1 MTGKALFSN
10 LTTKSDYIVTINK
23 KESHLEQ
30 IQAREGVNGNIN
42 KKGLGGCWGLP
53 LNELNFLLGLYDWL
67 VLVVIYLK
75 CQTDQCNVLEGTK
88 WLISDESRHT
98 NEKLCVE
105 RWEPSATCLEAASG

>member
-42 KKGLGGCWGLP
+42 KKGLGGC
-53 LNELNFLLGLYDWL
+53 
-67 VLVVIYLK
+67 
-75 CQTDQCNVLEGTK
+75 
-88 WLISDESRHT
+88 
-98 NEKLCVE
+98 
-105 RWEPSATCLEAASG
+105 

>member
-42 KKGLGGCWGLP
+42 KKGLGGLP
-53 LNELNFLLGLYDWL
+53 LNELNFLHGLYDWL
-67 VLVVIYLK
+67 VLVVIN
-75 CQTDQCNVLEGTK
+75 CQMPDRSMRCIRRDKMTD
-88 WLISDESRHT
+88 I
-98 NEKLCVE
+98 
-105 RWEPSATCLEAASG
+105 

>member
-42 KKGLGGCWGLP
+42 KKGLGGC
-53 LNELNFLLGLYDWL
+53 LGVATEWIKFPAWSVWL
-67 VLVVIYLK
+67 VGVGGYQLSYARQI
-75 CQTDQCNVLEGTK
+75 NVLEGTK

>member
-42 KKGLGGCWGLP
+42 KKGLGA
-53 LNELNFLLGLYDWL
+53 
-67 VLVVIYLK
+67 
-75 CQTDQCNVLEGTK
+75 
-88 WLISDESRHT
+88 
-98 NEKLCVE
+98 
-105 RWEPSATCLEAASG
+105 ATE